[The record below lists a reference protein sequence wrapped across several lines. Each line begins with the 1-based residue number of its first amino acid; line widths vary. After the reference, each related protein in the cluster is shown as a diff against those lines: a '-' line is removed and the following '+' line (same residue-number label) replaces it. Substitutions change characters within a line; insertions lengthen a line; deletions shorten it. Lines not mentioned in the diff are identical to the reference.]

1 MGELRF
7 FPGVVAEE
15 VLRERE
21 DAQAET
27 MAGIKLVLG
36 DIESLVEAQRGL
48 CQDGAWRNARSYLL
62 GEQEMRIAVLR
73 ELLGVA

>member
-15 VLRERE
+15 ALRQRE
-21 DAQAET
+21 DKLAD
-27 MAGIKLVLG
+27 IKLVLG
-36 DIESLVEAQRGL
+36 DVDALVEAQRGL

-62 GEQEMRIAVLR
+62 GELEMRLAVLR
-73 ELLGVA
+73 ELLGAA